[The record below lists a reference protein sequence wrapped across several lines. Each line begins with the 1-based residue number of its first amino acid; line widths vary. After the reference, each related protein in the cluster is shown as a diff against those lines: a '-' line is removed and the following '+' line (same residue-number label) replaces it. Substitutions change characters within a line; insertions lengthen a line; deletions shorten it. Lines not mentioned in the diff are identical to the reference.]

1 MSQKS
6 PQVLLDVGSDAD
18 VLRRTDAM
26 DNEQIKY
33 REGIPG
39 PMGKAEGG
47 QLELLRIEM
56 ADKDVKAERKGL
68 NSWFKKN
75 KKEIEVRWLATSFVS
90 KFTESTD

>member
-1 MSQKS
+1 
-6 PQVLLDVGSDAD
+6 
-18 VLRRTDAM
+18 M

-75 KKEIEVRWLATSFVS
+75 KKEIEVRRPRLTNPYNCETIRLSRCLCNN
-90 KFTESTD
+90 